1 MAEQPDLFDA
11 FNAGRE
17 ALRRMQESFS
27 RYTMPAEQRQALAEG
42 MAQLMFPT
50 DRVRAISDL
59 IDAFGP
65 PLAQIETLRTELAE
79 QREQLDRM
87 DDRLARM
94 EAMAERLAV
103 AAEQVQAFQ
112 EPFVRIAGL
121 IGGWRPEGG
130 PTKAEADE
138 LDGDPGGDEDGEA

>member
-17 ALRRMQESFS
+17 ALQRMQESFS
-27 RYTMPAEQRQALAEG
+27 RYTMPADQRQALADG

-50 DRVRAISDL
+50 DRIRAISDL

-65 PLAQIETLRTELAE
+65 PLAQIETLRSELAE
-79 QREQLDRM
+79 HREQLDRM

-112 EPFVRIAGL
+112 EPFIRMAGL
-121 IGGWRPEGG
+121 FGGWRPERKSTAGAG
-130 PTKAEADE
+130 DDLADE
-138 LDGDPGGDEDGEA
+138 PDDEDGTA